1 MGENN
6 IMKNLDTLQQ
16 KKTEILAKIN
26 QAVKDGNEEA
36 FATAFTEFTDILQ
49 EAVMAEARG
58 MVQAADNTVLVGR
71 GARALT
77 SQETQYYQAVI
88 EAMRSANPKQAL
100 TDVTVVFPKTVIDA
114 VFEDLVDEHPLLD
127 EVDFVNTSGLIEYLI
142 NTGSAPLATWK
153 ALTAT
158 IADQL
163 TRGFEKIDLAHKKL
177 SAFLP
182 VAKAMLDLGPAWLDR
197 FTRAILGEALSNG
210 LEDGIIDGNGLLE
223 PVGMNKDLSAAVDPT
238 TGYAVK
244 TKIPVA
250 SFSAEAYGGLISQL
264 AAGPNGI
271 IRTIKEVLLIVN
283 PVDYLTK
290 VMPATSQLINGVWVR
305 DIFPF
310 PTKVVQSTK
319 VTAGSALMGIGKK
332 YFMGIGT
339 AKGGKIEYSD
349 EYHFLEDERVYLI
362 KLYGTGRPVDNAA
375 FLYLDISAIRAVAPI
390 VRVAD
395 YIDARLS
402 SIALKDEK
410 TAAVNIGVFNE
421 NVHAYSAAIVDVA
434 VTGDN
439 DTASL
444 TVAASDP
451 NAVIVV
457 KNGAA
462 VVAAANNAY
471 ALTLVAG
478 QNVITITSTVG
489 ATEQEAYVL
498 VISYTPEA

>member
-1 MGENN
+1 MAMKSLDLIKQEKVV
-6 IMKNLDTLQQ
+6 IMQ
-16 KKTEILAKIN
+16 KLN
-26 QAVKDGNEEA
+26 QAMKDNDEEA
-36 FATAFTEFTDILQ
+36 FAQAFAEFTENIQ
-49 EAVMAEARG
+49 EAVMMEAKG
-58 MVQAADNTVLVGR
+58 LIQAADSTVLAGR

-77 SQETQYYQAVI
+77 SEENKYYEAVI
-88 EAMRSANPKQAL
+88 EAMRSENPKQAL
-100 TDVTVVFPKTVIDA
+100 ADVTVVFPKTVIDA

-142 NTGSAPLATWK
+142 NTGSAPLATWQ

-158 IADQL
+158 IVTEL

-177 SAFLP
+177 SAFIP

-197 FTRAILGEALSNG
+197 FTRAILLEAAANG
-210 LEDGIIDGNGLLE
+210 LEDGIIDGDGLLE
-223 PVGMNKDLSAAVDPT
+223 PIGMNKNLAAAVHPT
-238 TGYAVK
+238 TGYAAK
-244 TKIPVA
+244 TKVPVS
-250 SFSAEAYGGLISQL
+250 SFSAESYGGLVSQL

-271 IRTIKEVLLIVN
+271 TRKIKEVLLIVN

-310 PTKVVQSTK
+310 STKVVQSTK
-319 VTAGSALMGIGKK
+319 VTAGSAIMGIGKK

-362 KLYGTGRPVDNAA
+362 KLYGTGRPKDNAA

-402 SIALKDEK
+402 AITLTDEK
-410 TAAVNIGVFNE
+410 TVAADFGTFNE
-421 NVHAYSAAIVDVA
+421 NVHAYSAAIVDAA

-439 DTASL
+439 NVASL
-444 TVAASDP
+444 TVAANDP

-457 KNGAA
+457 KNGTTT
-462 VVAAANNAY
+462 VAEANDAY

-478 QNVITITSTVG
+478 QNVITVTSTVG

-498 VISYTPEA
+498 VVSYTPEA

>member
-1 MGENN
+1 MKSLDLIKQEKVV
-6 IMKNLDTLQQ
+6 IMQ
-16 KKTEILAKIN
+16 KIN
-26 QAVKDGNEEA
+26 QAMKDNNEEA
-36 FATAFTEFTDILQ
+36 FAQAFTEFTENIQ
-49 EAVMAEARG
+49 EAVMMEAKG
-58 MVQAADNTVLVGR
+58 LIQAADSTVLAGR

-77 SQETQYYQAVI
+77 SEENKYYEAVI
-88 EAMRSANPKQAL
+88 EAMRSENPKQAL
-100 TDVTVVFPKTVIDA
+100 ADVTVVFPKTVIDA

-142 NTGSAPLATWK
+142 NTGSAPLATWQ

-158 IADQL
+158 IVTEL

-177 SAFLP
+177 SAFIP

-197 FTRAILGEALSNG
+197 FTRAILLEAAANG
-210 LEDGIIDGNGLLE
+210 LEDGIIDGDGLLE
-223 PVGMNKDLSAAVDPT
+223 PIGMNKNLAAAVHPT
-238 TGYAVK
+238 TGYAAK
-244 TKIPVA
+244 TKVPVS
-250 SFSAEAYGGLISQL
+250 SFSTESYGGLVSQL

-271 IRTIKEVLLIVN
+271 TRKIKEVLLIVN

-310 PTKVVQSTK
+310 PTKVIQSTK
-319 VTAGSALMGIGKK
+319 VTVGSAIMGIGKK

-362 KLYGTGRPVDNAA
+362 KLYGTGRPKDNAA

-402 SIALKDEK
+402 GITLTDEK
-410 TAAVNIGVFNE
+410 TVAVNFGTFNE
-421 NVHAYSAAIVDVA
+421 NVHAYSATVVDAA

-439 DTASL
+439 NVASL

-457 KNGAA
+457 KNGATP
-462 VVAAANNAY
+462 VVEANDAY

-478 QNVITITSTVG
+478 QNVITIISTVG

-498 VISYTPEA
+498 VVDYTPIA